1 MVKNCQAIW
10 KNCLEIIKEEVPEQS
25 FKTWFAPIKPVKL
38 QDNVLTIEVPTPFF
52 YEWLEEHYVY
62 ILKRAIDAELG
73 PSGKLE
79 YSIVVDKG
87 DANHQPFTL
96 NVRNSK
102 PAGNKPVV
110 STHQSGGLPN
120 NSFPP
125 SPNNSGNANSNSS
138 NNFTSG
144 ANKLKPISSPFELPD
159 TDPAQFDTQL
169 NPVYTFD
176 NYIEGD
182 CNRLARSAGM
192 AIAKKPGFTAFN
204 PLVVYGGVGL
214 GKTHLAQAIG
224 NEIKASF
231 PEKLVLYVTSDQFTT
246 QFIEALKNNNVQ
258 NFTNFYL
265 KVDVLIIDD
274 IQFLA
279 GKEKTQEN
287 FFHIFNRLHQSGRQI
302 IMTSDCPP
310 RSLQG
315 LQERLLSR
323 FKWGLT
329 ADIQIPDYETRVAI
343 VQTKMSNEGVEVPN
357 EVIEYLARNV
367 DSNIR
372 ELEGV
377 LISLI
382 ANASFMRKDID
393 LELAKI
399 TLLNIFRTT
408 EKEITIEFIQQVV
421 ADYFKLSV
429 EELKSKTRKKDIA
442 SARQIA
448 MYFSQQYTD
457 MPLKMIGDRF
467 GGRDHSTVVH
477 ASKTVIKKNDNDAIY
492 RKIIN
497 ELTEM
502 MQVGK

>member
-1 MVKNCQAIW
+1 MIKSCQAVW
-10 KNCLEIIKEEVPEQS
+10 QNCLEMIKEEVPEQS
-25 FKTWFAPIKPVKL
+25 FKTWFEPIKPVKL
-38 QDNVLTIEVPTPFF
+38 EDNILTIEVPTPFF

-62 ILKRAIDAELG
+62 ILKRALDAELG
-73 PSGKLE
+73 EQGKLE

-102 PAGNKPVV
+102 PAGSKPLASKQPNVEGNTLNITNNNAV
-110 STHQSGGLPN
+110 ATST
-120 NSFPP
+120 
-125 SPNNSGNANSNSS
+125 
-138 NNFTSG
+138 
-144 ANKLKPISSPFELPD
+144 KKVIRSPFELPNAD
-159 TDPAQFDTQL
+159 VDNFDTQL

-182 CNRLARSAGM
+182 CNRLARSAGY
-192 AIAKKPGFTAFN
+192 AIAKKPGITAFN

-214 GKTHLAQAIG
+214 GKTHLAQAVG
-224 NEIKASF
+224 NEIKANF

-302 IMTSDCPP
+302 IMTSDRPP

-343 VQTKMSNEGVEVPN
+343 VQAKMSNEGVEVPN

-393 LELAKI
+393 LELAKT

-429 EELKSKTRKKDIA
+429 DELKSKTRKKDIA
-442 SARQIA
+442 TARQIA

-492 RKIIN
+492 RKIIH

-502 MQVGK
+502 MQVGKS

>member
-1 MVKNCQAIW
+1 MIKNCQAVW
-10 KNCLEIIKEEVPEQS
+10 KNCLEIIKEEVQEQS
-25 FKTWFAPIKPVKL
+25 FKTWFEPIKPVKL
-38 QDNVLTIEVPTPFF
+38 EDNILTIEVPTPFF

-62 ILKRAIDAELG
+62 ILKKAIDAELG
-73 PSGKLE
+73 EEGKLE

-87 DANHQPFTL
+87 DADHQPFTL

-102 PAGNKPVV
+102 PAGSKPLV
-110 STHQSGGLPN
+110 SNAQQNGNSDIASHINGQAINGQSAQV
-120 NSFPP
+120 S
-125 SPNNSGNANSNSS
+125 
-138 NNFTSG
+138 
-144 ANKLKPISSPFELPD
+144 KKRVKSPFDLPE
-159 TDPAQFDTQL
+159 TALEHFDSQL

-182 CNRLARSAGM
+182 CNRLARSAGY
-192 AIAKKPGFTAFN
+192 AIAKKPGITAFN
-204 PLVVYGGVGL
+204 PLVMYGGVGL

-224 NEIKASF
+224 NEIKANF
-231 PEKLVLYVTSDQFTT
+231 QDKLVLYVTSDQFTT
-246 QFIEALKNNNVQ
+246 QFIEALRNNNVQ

-265 KVDVLIIDD
+265 NVDVLIIDD

-279 GKEKTQEN
+279 GKDKTQEN

-302 IMTSDCPP
+302 IMTSDRVPK
-310 RSLQG
+310 SMQG
-315 LQERLLSR
+315 LHERLLSR

-329 ADIQIPDYETRVAI
+329 ADIQVPDYETRVAI
-343 VQTKMSNEGVEVPN
+343 VQAKMSNEGVEVPN

-393 LELAKI
+393 LELAKT

-429 EELKSKTRKKDIA
+429 DELVSKTRKKDIA
-442 SARQIA
+442 TARQIA

-477 ASKTVIKKNDNDAIY
+477 ASKKVIEKNDNDAIY

-502 MQVGK
+502 MQVGN

>member
-1 MVKNCQAIW
+1 MIKNCQAVW
-10 KNCLEIIKEEVPEQS
+10 ESCLEIIKEEVTEQS
-25 FKTWFAPIKPVKL
+25 FKTWFDPIKAVKL
-38 QDNVLTIEVPTPFF
+38 QENVLTIEVPTPFF

-73 PSGKLE
+73 PDGKLE

-96 NVRNSK
+96 NVRNTK
-102 PAGNKPVV
+102 PAGSSQNVKNNQANIVKPKAVK
-110 STHQSGGLPN
+110 QI
-120 NSFPP
+120 
-125 SPNNSGNANSNSS
+125 GN
-138 NNFTSG
+138 
-144 ANKLKPISSPFELPD
+144 PFELPD
-159 TDPAQFDTQL
+159 TDLQRFKSQL
-169 NPVYTFD
+169 NEVYIFD

-182 CNRLARSAGM
+182 CNRLARSAGL
-192 AIAKKPGFTAFN
+192 AIAKKPGITAFN
-204 PLVVYGGVGL
+204 PLVVYGDVGL
-214 GKTHLAQAIG
+214 GKTHLVQAVG

-231 PEKLVLYVTSDQFTT
+231 QDKLVLYVTSDQFTT
-246 QFIEALKNNNVQ
+246 QFIEALRNNNVQ

-265 KVDVLIIDD
+265 NIDVLIIDD

-302 IMTSDCPP
+302 IMTSDRPP

-329 ADIQIPDYETRVAI
+329 TDIQIPDYETRVAI
-343 VQTKMSNEGVEVPN
+343 VQAKMSNEGVEVPN
-357 EVIEYLARNV
+357 EVIEYLAYNV

-393 LELAKI
+393 LELAKN

-442 SARQIA
+442 TARQIA

-497 ELTEM
+497 ELTET
-502 MQVGK
+502 MQVKK